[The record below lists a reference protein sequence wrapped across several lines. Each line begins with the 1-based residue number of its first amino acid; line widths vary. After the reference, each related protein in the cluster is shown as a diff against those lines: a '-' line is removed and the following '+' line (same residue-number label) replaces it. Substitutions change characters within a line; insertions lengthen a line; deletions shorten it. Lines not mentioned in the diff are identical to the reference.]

1 MVNTV
6 NQVHAESSLR
16 PHPDAPNM
24 HAQAMQSPEVAQW
37 KAAEDKELELLHA
50 RGVFT
55 AVQKS
60 SIPGVKVL
68 HALWV
73 YTVKPHNVGVQYKA
87 RLVARG
93 DQQRAY
99 KHFNPLGV
107 FSTVLNHCELCL
119 LFGCAAHSK
128 WHVRQ

>member
-1 MVNTV
+1 M
-6 NQVHAESSLR
+6 
-16 PHPDAPNM
+16 
-24 HAQAMQSPEVAQW
+24 
-37 KAAEDKELELLHA
+37 HA

-73 YTVKPHNVGVQYKA
+73 YTVKPHYVGVQYKA

-93 DQQRAY
+93 DRQRAY
-99 KHFNPLGV
+99 KHFNLLGV
-107 FSTVLNHCELCL
+107 FSTVLNNRELCL
-119 LFGCAAHSK
+119 LFGCMAHSK
-128 WHVRQ
+128 WHVRQLDISQAFTYGNLDHELYLWPPEGSTDYDTGVV